1 VGVDVHEDRAY
12 SETRYVDSLIEPD
25 TVNTLPEA
33 TIALFE
39 DHGTLA
45 RTVDVN
51 VEEAEDTMRRLGAV
65 GLDMD
70 DVGLTLK
77 TAGVASFHK
86 SFREVLAALDATA
99 RQPTRH

>member
-1 VGVDVHEDRAY
+1 LVR
-12 SETRYVDSLIEPD
+12 
-25 TVNTLPEA
+25 
-33 TIALFE
+33 TI
-39 DHGTLA
+39 
-45 RTVDVN
+45 DVN

-70 DVGLTLK
+70 DVRLALETE
-77 TAGVASFHK
+77 GVASFHK

>member
-1 VGVDVHEDRAY
+1 MLRRPR
-12 SETRYVDSLIEPD
+12 TRCDDS
-25 TVNTLPEA
+25 
-33 TIALFE
+33 
-39 DHGTLA
+39 
-45 RTVDVN
+45 
-51 VEEAEDTMRRLGAV
+51 GAV

-70 DVGLTLK
+70 DVGLPLK